1 MKTWIRPMI
10 IEECYVSNESI
21 ADSVTACYKIACA
34 VGKTG
39 NKYGPMNYHWETPE
53 SNGVFHASS
62 GTGNCSD
69 ADANRII
76 TGKGGVLNGAEVGEH
91 RSDQG
96 WLPGVIDKY
105 YDAHANGIVDT
116 GDIIYW
122 HTTNKAGT
130 RWNHWGRIQGTSPNH
145 PNHS

>member
-21 ADSVTACYKIACA
+21 ADSVTACYKIACE

-39 NKYGPMNYHWETPE
+39 KKYGPMNYHWETPE

-76 TGKGGVLNGAEVGEH
+76 TGKGGVL
-91 RSDQG
+91 
-96 WLPGVIDKY
+96 PGVIDKY

-116 GDIIYW
+116 DDIIYW